1 MSSSPIAKIHPASK
15 FQPIWIVPLAA
26 IAVSLWLGI
35 RALHDRGPEIT
46 IEFADVS
53 DLEAGKTILQYK
65 GVTVGVVKTVAL
77 RPDLTRGVVRLS
89 MKKEGGELA
98 RSGSLFWI
106 VRPEIGAGGVQ
117 GLETLM
123 SGVRLMVRPGKG
135 PPAQWFRGL
144 DKPPPPEVP
153 DRGRTFILRTDQLGS
168 LNSGSPVMYRQ
179 LKVGQVEASRLAPD
193 ATGVL
198 VRIHLDEPYGDLV
211 RANTRFWN
219 AGGFNIKISLLGA
232 EIKDSSLESLIS
244 GGIGFATP
252 DGPNLAPAAENG
264 AQFDLAPA
272 AEKEWLKWA
281 PKIPVKTDES
291 VPTSPPKSSILPE
304 VLEK

>member
-1 MSSSPIAKIHPASK
+1 MSASPTAKIHPASK
-15 FQPIWIVPLAA
+15 FQLIWIVPLAA
-26 IAVSLWLGI
+26 VAVSLWLGI
-35 RALHDRGPEIT
+35 RAMHDRGPEIT

-77 RPDLTRGVVRLS
+77 RPDLTRGVVHLS
-89 MKKEGGELA
+89 LTKEGGEL
-98 RSGSLFWI
+98 SHSDSLFWI

-117 GLETLM
+117 GLETLL

-135 PPAQWFRGL
+135 PPARWFRGL

-153 DRGRTFILRTDQLGS
+153 ERGRTFILRSNQLGS
-168 LNSGSPVMYRQ
+168 LTSGSPVMYRQ

-193 ATGVL
+193 ATAVL

-211 RANTRFWN
+211 RTNTRFWN

-244 GGIGFATP
+244 GGIGLATP
-252 DGPNLAPAAENG
+252 DGPNLAPAAQNG
-264 AQFDLAPA
+264 AQFDLAPE
-272 AEKEWLKWA
+272 AEKDWLKWA

-291 VPTSPPKSSILPE
+291 VPTSPAKSSLLPE